1 MKRLFIAL
9 AIAVA
14 SSFSAAS
21 ANPHITPSV
30 LEAFRSTYLNAKDV
44 HWTELRNTYKVS
56 FQLDGQYVSAFYKA
70 DGHLVGTVRN
80 ISIMELSPRLKA
92 KLRSEMKNA
101 WLTDLFVLNTNDE
114 EVYYATVESAD
125 QKTIYKTKN
134 GRKWEIYE
142 SLRK

>member
-9 AIAVA
+9 AIAAA
-14 SSFSAAS
+14 SSFSTVS
-21 ANPHITPSV
+21 ANPHVTSPV
-30 LEAFRSTYLNAKDV
+30 LEAFRSTYLHAKDV

-56 FQLDGQYVSAFYKA
+56 FLLDGQYVSAFYKA

-80 ISIMELSPRLKA
+80 ISVTELSLRLKTN
-92 KLRSEMKNA
+92 LRKEMNNA
-101 WLTDLFVLNTNDE
+101 WITDLFVLNTNDE
-114 EVYYATVESAD
+114 DVYFATVESAD
-125 QKTIYKTKN
+125 QKTIFKSRN